1 MNNLIL
7 ASGSARRI
15 ALLKTAGID
24 PIIKPAEIDE
34 TLPEGISPRDA
45 VMFLAFKK
53 ALHVESE
60 CLGTYDGFTI
70 IGADTVVA
78 LGDQIMG
85 KPKDKDEALEIL
97 LSLSGKSHKVYTGV
111 ALIKVGES
119 TRTVFVDETTV
130 YFKSYNSAELE
141 DYLNTDEPYDK
152 AGAYAIQGYFGRYV
166 ANYDGDYNNVIGLPT
181 KRLIPMLY
189 SSPFGG

>member
-1 MNNLIL
+1 MNSIIL
-7 ASGSARRI
+7 ASGSSRRI

-24 PIIKPAEIDE
+24 PIIMPAEIDE
-34 TLPEGISPRDA
+34 TLPEGITPRDA

-53 ALHVESE
+53 ALQVESE
-60 CLGTYDGFTI
+60 CIGTYDGFAV

-78 LGDQIMG
+78 LGNQIMG
-85 KPKDKDEALEIL
+85 KPKDKNDAIDIL

-111 ALIKVGES
+111 ALLKVGET

-130 YFKSYNSAELE
+130 YFKSYTSAELE

-181 KRLIPMLY
+181 KRLIPLLY
-189 SSPFGG
+189 SAPFGG